1 MDSICSHLMLVRC
14 DADGRSDADG
24 RLNAETDADGR
35 ADVGGRLEQ
44 RSCRNEDSDAEKL
57 WRQ

>member
-1 MDSICSHLMLVRC
+1 MLVRC
-14 DADGRSDADG
+14 DADGRLDADG
-24 RLNAETDADGR
+24 SLDAETDADGR

-44 RSCRNEDSDAEKL
+44 RSCWNEDSDAEKL